1 MRFEDV
7 FSTRAASLRIQQ
19 DASNGIAYMATGDP
33 ALFKVMNE
41 SAEFWADVE
50 VYKGSL
56 KEVYGANRYRTAA
69 SYTGNRFKT
78 SHPYYGDSSGL
89 YMTYVLTA
97 GDGIFCNS
105 NALHSGHMRNDQDC
119 TYLSVTF
126 HPRFLYGYENS
137 ILHTKYVANIV
148 KNESRTSLALTDSVA
163 WQSEILDALKD
174 IYKIYQAPTSDYEIR
189 LHMILMQIWYK
200 LYLNFSKEPS
210 NARKSKLHLE
220 RLRNI
225 ISFIE
230 QHYHQEISLEDVA
243 KSANI
248 CKSECCRFFKKHM
261 GMTIFDYVLY
271 TRIQNSLTLLTNADS
286 ITEVASQVG
295 FSSPSY
301 YSQIFKR
308 YMKCTPMEYKGLL

>member
-1 MRFEDV
+1 MQIH
-7 FSTRAASLRIQQ
+7 IQKNQ
-19 DASNGIAYMATGDP
+19 KEI
-33 ALFKVMNE
+33 KE
-41 SAEFWADVE
+41 H
-50 VYKGSL
+50 GSL
-56 KEVYGANRYRTAA
+56 AFPVNISLEQIQ
-69 SYTGNRFKT
+69 SYEKGFFLWHW
-78 SHPYYGDSSGL
+78 HPEIELTLILSGEIE
-89 YMTYVLTA
+89 YHVDDMTYVLTA

>member
-1 MRFEDV
+1 MQIHIQKNQKEIKEHGSFAFPV
-7 FSTRAASLRIQQ
+7 NISLEQIQ
-19 DASNGIAYMATGDP
+19 SY
-33 ALFKVMNE
+33 E
-41 SAEFWADVE
+41 
-50 VYKGSL
+50 KGFFL
-56 KEVYGANRYRTAA
+56 WHW
-69 SYTGNRFKT
+69 
-78 SHPYYGDSSGL
+78 HPEIELTLILSGEIE
-89 YMTYVLTA
+89 YHVDDMTYVLTA

>member
-1 MRFEDV
+1 MQIHIQKNQKEIKEHGSFAFPV
-7 FSTRAASLRIQQ
+7 NISLEQIQ
-19 DASNGIAYMATGDP
+19 SY
-33 ALFKVMNE
+33 E
-41 SAEFWADVE
+41 
-50 VYKGSL
+50 KGFFL
-56 KEVYGANRYRTAA
+56 WHW
-69 SYTGNRFKT
+69 
-78 SHPYYGDSSGL
+78 HPEIELTLILSGEIE
-89 YMTYVLTA
+89 YHVDDMTYVLTA

-200 LYLNFSKEPS
+200 LYLNFSTEPS